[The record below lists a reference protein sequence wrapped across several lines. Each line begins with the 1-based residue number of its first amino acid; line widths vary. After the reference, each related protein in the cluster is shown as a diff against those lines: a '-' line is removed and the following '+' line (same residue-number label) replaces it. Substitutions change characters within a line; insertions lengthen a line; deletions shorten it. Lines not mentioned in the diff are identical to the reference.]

1 VCTPYT
7 DTTQEHPMSNHI
19 NRQQVNLTVTVA
31 DNDLIRIETGE
42 EGEEGGI
49 TINYEE
55 SECLRT
61 LLANAWYEL
70 VERRRGGPGE
80 DMQPF
85 PVKEI
90 ELS

>member
-1 VCTPYT
+1 VYT
-7 DTTQEHPMSNHI
+7 HYAHPAQEHPMTTT
-19 NRQQVNLTVTVA
+19 RQEVDLKVIVT
-31 DNDLIRIETGE
+31 DNDLIIIETGA
-42 EGEEGGI
+42 GSI

-70 VERRRGGPGE
+70 VERRREGRA
-80 DMQPF
+80 DQVPF

>member
-1 VCTPYT
+1 MIPP
-7 DTTQEHPMSNHI
+7 DSSAI
-19 NRQQVNLTVTVA
+19 RQQVNLTVTVA
-31 DNDLIRIETGE
+31 ANDLIRIETGE

-55 SECLRT
+55 CNCLRDM
-61 LLANAWYEL
+61 LATASFEL
-70 VERRRGGPGE
+70 NRRRRERQG
-80 DMQPF
+80 QPF

>member
-1 VCTPYT
+1 MS
-7 DTTQEHPMSNHI
+7 TTRQE
-19 NRQQVNLTVTVA
+19 VDLTVIVS
-31 DNDLIRIETGE
+31 DNDLIIIETGE
-42 EGEEGGI
+42 GSI

-80 DMQPF
+80 DMHPSGWGLEPLRDGKQPF

-90 ELS
+90 EL